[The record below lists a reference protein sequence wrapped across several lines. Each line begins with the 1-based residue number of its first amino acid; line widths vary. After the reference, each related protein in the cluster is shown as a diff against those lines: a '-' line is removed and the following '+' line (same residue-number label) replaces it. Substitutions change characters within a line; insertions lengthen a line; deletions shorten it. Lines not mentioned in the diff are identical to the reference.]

1 MDRGSYPSYSL
12 APLGERARVR
22 GTQSVLKSETTL
34 TPTLSRHQSSR
45 REAIASHMK
54 FWTLILQITAVLMAS
69 LWSMILSQAAENDLA
84 TLLNG
89 LGAKSRTQIRQTIT
103 DLGTLNDPA
112 ALPAL
117 EALGDR
123 RLRVDEAGAV
133 YIKDE
138 DGSLRDALGG
148 RLAERAARDESLL
161 RTPRINNAIR
171 RTLGPIIAQ
180 LQLNAPETAVR
191 LAAVQELTKRP
202 RPEMTGPLQAAL
214 ERETDTDVREA
225 LRVALAQMQLHSED
239 KAERLMAIT
248 MIGDS
253 GNLGLRPQLEALSA
267 THEDGSFVETD
278 PEVRQA
284 AEAVLTSFERTQFL
298 INSVGHLFYGFSL
311 GSVLLLAAL
320 GLGITFGLMGVIN
333 MAHGEMLMLG
343 AYATYVVQ
351 GLFQDYMPG
360 LFDWYVLAAIPAAFG
375 VCLVAGMV
383 LERGVIRFLYGRP
396 LETLLATWG
405 ISLVLIQSV
414 RLLFGAQNVQV
425 ANPAWLSGGTEI
437 LYGVVLPYSRLAII
451 VFVSLVVGL
460 VWLILQRTRLGLQVR
475 AVTQNRA
482 MAGCMGISAARV
494 DMWTFGLGSGIA
506 GLGGVALSQIGN
518 VGPELGRL
526 YIVDSFMVVVLG
538 GVGNIAGTVVGAL
551 SLGLVNKFLEPV
563 AGAVLAKIGVLIFIV
578 LFIQQRPQGLFALK
592 GRMAES

>member
-1 MDRGSYPSYSL
+1 MVALPGGSCL
-12 APLGERARVR
+12 RNHNVMKVGLFIFW
-22 GTQSVLKSETTL
+22 
-34 TPTLSRHQSSR
+34 LS
-45 REAIASHMK
+45 
-54 FWTLILQITAVLMAS
+54 TILMLRLPFATVV
-69 LWSMILSQAAENDLA
+69 QAAENDLV
-84 TLLNG
+84 TLLKG
-89 LGAKSRTQIRQTIT
+89 LGAKSRPQIKQAIT

-123 RLRVDEAGAV
+123 RLRVDKSGAV
-133 YIKDE
+133 YLQDKN
-138 DGSLRDALGG
+138 GSLRDALSG
-148 RLAERAARDESLL
+148 LPAEIDESLL

-191 LAAVQELTKRP
+191 LAAVQELTNRP

-225 LRVALAQMQLHSED
+225 LGVALAQMQLQSKD
-239 KAERLMAIT
+239 QAERLVAIT

-253 GNLGLRPQLEALSA
+253 GNLGLRPQLEALVA
-267 THEDGSFVETD
+267 TKEDGSFVETD
-278 PEVRQA
+278 LEVRQA

-298 INSVGHLFYGFSL
+298 INSVGNLFYGLSL

-351 GLFQDYMPG
+351 GLFQDYLPG
-360 LFDWYVLAAIPAAFG
+360 VFDWYLLAAIPAAFC
-375 VCLVAGMV
+375 VCLVTGMV

-414 RLLFGAQNVQV
+414 RLVFGAQNVQV

-437 LYGVVLPYSRLAII
+437 LYGVVLPYSRLAIL
-451 VFVSLVVGL
+451 VFVALVVGL

>member
-1 MDRGSYPSYSL
+1 
-12 APLGERARVR
+12 
-22 GTQSVLKSETTL
+22 
-34 TPTLSRHQSSR
+34 
-45 REAIASHMK
+45 
-54 FWTLILQITAVLMAS
+54 
-69 LWSMILSQAAENDLA
+69 MIPSQAAENDLA

-214 ERETDTDVREA
+214 EHETDTDVREA

-298 INSVGHLFYGFSL
+298 INSVGNLFYGFSL

>member
-1 MDRGSYPSYSL
+1 
-12 APLGERARVR
+12 
-22 GTQSVLKSETTL
+22 
-34 TPTLSRHQSSR
+34 
-45 REAIASHMK
+45 
-54 FWTLILQITAVLMAS
+54 
-69 LWSMILSQAAENDLA
+69 MIPSQAAENDLA
-84 TLLNG
+84 TLFNG

-253 GNLGLRPQLEALSA
+253 GNLGLRPQLEALGA

-298 INSVGHLFYGFSL
+298 INSVGNLFYGFSL